1 MFNKISWNSKGLEIR
16 RTISEMK
23 LRSCN
28 VLFIDD
34 NFSNLEEARFYN
46 KDLCTLTPDMLPY
59 LLDHPCL
66 QGNKDTN
73 HERLNQ
79 YILLEKKT
87 KAERDQNL
95 SNIEFLED
103 SDIKINIYDFSEYHL
118 DRVTSLVER
127 SNQLNFTKLRSN
139 KETLSKLINSKSS
152 TSSVVYVQDK
162 FGQYG
167 LCGFYSLENH
177 KLIHFVFSCRIMGMG
192 IESWCYNNLGKPDLK
207 IIDRVSVNLMNF
219 KPHWITEDQTITY
232 KNTIGKPST
241 KTRILLSGG
250 CDLKQLSNQLEKHFI
265 LETEFNYMDA
275 NINIRKD
282 HSELILA
289 KHCDELEE
297 IISHIPFISMK
308 SIGSMM
314 FSNFFDAVVI
324 SPLMDFHQGC
334 YKHKLSG
341 HIIPKDSFEIDLTD
355 INRLDKTRLHKRGQS
370 F

>member
-1 MFNKISWNSKGLEIR
+1 
-16 RTISEMK
+16 
-23 LRSCN
+23 
-28 VLFIDD
+28 
-34 NFSNLEEARFYN
+34 
-46 KDLCTLTPDMLPY
+46 
-59 LLDHPCL
+59 
-66 QGNKDTN
+66 
-73 HERLNQ
+73 
-79 YILLEKKT
+79 
-87 KAERDQNL
+87 
-95 SNIEFLED
+95 
-103 SDIKINIYDFSEYHL
+103 
-118 DRVTSLVER
+118 
-127 SNQLNFTKLRSN
+127 
-139 KETLSKLINSKSS
+139 
-152 TSSVVYVQDK
+152 
-162 FGQYG
+162 
-167 LCGFYSLENH
+167 
-177 KLIHFVFSCRIMGMG
+177 MGMG

-355 INRLDKTRLHKRGQS
+355 INRLDKTRLHKRGAKFLKWFSENFDYIGPLSPKKFKNNVREIKSRLSKECRLFYLTAPEIDYKYPEIDFTYPGTKSQHYTRHCVMNEALEELKDNDVIELIDIRGIIFS
-370 F
+370 ENDIEQNNVYHYTRNNYHKISLLIKNELINKLSLKKGDKWFFNQILISMKRDFDYILNWVRGKFD